1 MRHDA
6 PNLCLAG
13 WSEVPRKRAGVP
25 VCAFS
30 RTSSLLP
37 AESVGFQH
45 LSLRHYAELRTTT
58 LEPAPP
64 RRSR

>member
-6 PNLCLAG
+6 PSLCLAG
-13 WSEVPRKRAGVP
+13 WSEVLRKRAGVP

-45 LSLRHYAELRTTT
+45 LSLRHYAE
-58 LEPAPP
+58 
-64 RRSR
+64 